1 MFSAQTLALQQVKVP
16 DMELQKLVFILN
28 MVVFGMA
35 ALMYLVCHIWNKSA
49 LMRSSNKYA
58 SSNSLKESEI
68 NSEFVSNE
76 EIV

>member
-1 MFSAQTLALQQVKVP
+1 M
-16 DMELQKLVFILN
+16 DLQKFVLISN

-68 NSEFVSNE
+68 NSEFVSND